1 MDKPIKGV
9 LFSKDLKKR
18 IDYVKVNDVYE
29 FNVLCG
35 EVKVFDDIRKV
46 KYQKI
51 NDECIKMNIS
61 QFENYLYTEGYID
74 ERLYQQ
80 TKHK

>member
-29 FNVLCG
+29 FNVFYG
-35 EVKVFDDIRKV
+35 EIKVFEDIRKV
-46 KYQKI
+46 KYKKT
-51 NDECIKMNIS
+51 NGECIKMNIS

>member
-29 FNVLCG
+29 FYISYG
-35 EVKVFDDIRKV
+35 KVKVFDNYTKI
-46 KYQKI
+46 KYKKANKECLKMTYNQFI
-51 NDECIKMNIS
+51 NYALS
-61 QFENYLYTEGYID
+61 EGFINR
-74 ERLYQQ
+74 EKLIP
-80 TKHK
+80 